1 MICCEPGSAWGW
13 ILKAGHPS
21 HQLSRLRDTFGARVM
36 DYSGTLVLIQGMPV
50 AFFHSIM
57 QLSTSDENYS

>member
-1 MICCEPGSAWGW
+1 M
-13 ILKAGHPS
+13 KAGHPS
-21 HQLSRLRDTFGARVM
+21 HQLLRLRDTFGARVM
-36 DYSGTLVLIQGMPV
+36 DYSGTLVLIQGMLV